1 MAGANKPDGKNPQQR
16 VAFTRRDADRI
27 ARTVR
32 IVEGGDKKGA
42 PLTFGR
48 VGRGVSVPA
57 GDIFRTARFT
67 GSWSVDSTNT
77 IEFTNATF
85 TPQTATAKNLFCGIS
100 DGDIGVAK
108 DIEGVW
114 HLISWEMQTA
124 TAIFVTATA
133 TTAALQSV
141 TVSAIQSTADCSI
154 DVSVTHNT
162 SSITVISSTA
172 TAVYLRLP

>member
-32 IVEGGDKKGA
+32 IVEGGDKKGNA
-42 PLTFGR
+42 LTFGNR
-48 VGRGVSVPA
+48 IRPTIEPA

-85 TPQTATAKNLFCGIS
+85 TPQTATAKNLFCKIS

-108 DIEGVW
+108 DVEGVW
-114 HLISWEMQTA
+114 HLISWEMQEVCTTRIIDIEIELNTA
-124 TAIFVTATA
+124 NCEIYRTLVTATQKFLRLTYPFA
-133 TTAALQSV
+133 T
-141 TVSAIQSTADCSI
+141 C
-154 DVSVTHNT
+154 
-162 SSITVISSTA
+162 STA
-172 TAVYLRLP
+172 TTPG